1 MARGSA
7 GRRTALALGIA
18 VLAMPAATAS
28 AETDLGTENGL
39 TYITDTT
46 ATAPGNST
54 APDAVCPADKH
65 VVGTGGD
72 AVTGFAASGGLIN
85 SLQPRDGDDADSR
98 PDDYVIAY
106 SYNTTATTS
115 TTQVWAVCAPGKVIY
130 RSKTVP
136 MKVNRAK
143 TARATC
149 PEGSQVVGGGNYI
162 TGANNQAQ
170 IQLARPFD
178 GGDADKKPDDG
189 WSVGAY
195 NLLDSKKDLT
205 AYAFCRKNAATGYDG
220 AFGSSSSGPG
230 GASGGECNAK
240 GLSVSG
246 PGAHIR
252 GEPSLVRLSAI
263 YPDDITGGFEAGTVP
278 DDYVLAQ
285 GENNTANDVRFGS
298 FAACLALP

>member
-1 MARGSA
+1 MM
-7 GRRTALALGIA
+7 RRRVWIGLATLIGIGL
-18 VLAMPAATAS
+18 LAAPAA

-39 TYITDTT
+39 TYVTDTT
-46 ATAPGNST
+46 PTAPGNST
-54 APDAVCPADKH
+54 APDAVCPPDKH
-65 VVGTGGD
+65 LVGGGGD

-115 TTQVWAVCAPGKVIY
+115 TTQVWAVCTTGRVIY
-130 RSKTVP
+130 RSKAVT
-136 MKVNRAK
+136 MRVNRAK
-143 TARATC
+143 TAKATC

-162 TGANNQAQ
+162 TGPNNEAQ
-170 IQLARPFD
+170 IQVMRPFD
-178 GGDADKKPDDG
+178 AGDADKKPDDG
-189 WSVGAY
+189 WRVRAF
-195 NLLDSKKDLT
+195 NLLGADKDVT
-205 AYAFCRKNAATGYDG
+205 AYAYCRKNADAGYDG

-246 PGAHIR
+246 LGAHIR

-263 YPDDITGGFEAGTVP
+263 YPDDISGGFEAGTVP

-285 GENNTANDVRFGS
+285 GENNTTEDVRFGA